1 MLLLSRA
8 HRFRPIPKN
17 AGERRLLESPP
28 GRLVRAG
35 SLLSRFRDKRRGCYI
50 APCACASA
58 ASSSSA
64 TILVILII
72 GLTAG
77 PAVSL

>member
-1 MLLLSRA
+1 MA
-8 HRFRPIPKN
+8 EGQRPRE
-17 AGERRLLESPP
+17 G
-28 GRLVRAG
+28 GRLDQQSDGV
-35 SLLSRFRDKRRGCYI
+35 SLPLNPSFD
-50 APCACASA
+50 PHWCART